1 MYHVFYVND
10 GYMLALEIS
19 PVGYFRDLHHE
30 LTLKTGV
37 LPGDQV
43 FFLGSGEALIGDYP
57 LSSYS
62 DAGTESNPIYFVKR
76 FSSEHDSINSREE
89 EGINNLIKNW
99 HRDVDQLYGQQ
110 IKQTLVYT
118 YSETGEKGIRMGE
131 TLIRFCAKIVAEHQY
146 LSHGWSAVIQ
156 NMSENMTQ
164 IGHRFT
170 RAYRI
175 SQRLPQIRK
184 HSQAWVNDFD
194 PVFEA
199 LSQIKVPNY
208 LLNKS
213 PTGSQ
218 AESNINISDS
228 ISLYEWIDNHDPLY
242 TLDTLIKHVSQ
253 HIEMLDDSAIKTAGD
268 SLKFVKERSRRSE
281 FRSIRGIDKRL
292 AMLDTNL
299 IELESN
305 FNKLKEMTTKLLHPH
320 SDQNNYRQVINEQRD
335 RINEVSTTLE
345 QFGKYAQL
353 FLSSKMELLL
363 NVRKRLA
370 GWIRESYQ
378 QLQIAHTE
386 LTLFEGKFNGF
397 RQRLDLVR
405 QVREAPILYVAAV
418 SEVIRRQAFRT
429 EFDCWLM
436 MFIQKCSEFIKSENT
451 TRAEFYCKLEKHF
464 LREIFKNMGDELPNF
479 CPHKIKFD
487 MNLPPVDAQLF
498 RELREELRGRKDFE
512 ELFKVST
519 PDVFGRL
526 YIEDPKSAQSP
537 RSREHMSFLQREES
551 FFVQDKDD
559 HTIESKFP
567 STTWLNA
574 VDEPSEMSPLT
585 NQFYLSRAG
594 GSNSSLNTDSNV
606 TTPSDLLPNLESIK
620 PLHRDSIPRNVGTPS
635 SVDLTSPTSIHP
647 DRHPTN
653 VAARRSMPSPGRRP
667 IFHAGGD
674 SQVSLNM
681 DEQEMSDST
690 TPLYNTPMLSPTT
703 VSTNQLD
710 EHTSRSQVC
719 QESPIERKQ
728 TRDNYVLLQG
738 RVAEL
743 SAELAALRLEFTK
756 QSGDVQEQAES
767 QFQSLVDKMKSV
779 QEFAKEQQAAC
790 EKAAESLKAHE
801 TNHESTATQISEL
814 KAENEQLRET
824 LKYEKYA
831 RDEKESLL
839 HQKEEQ
845 LNKMNNDILKT
856 IQAKDDIQVELL
868 QAQTEKLQ
876 LETRVEAA
884 ANVDFLSIELD
895 IVSQILKRELQ
906 PEEVDQVRAEIE
918 KRKAVRRTDVEPL
931 TVNETNLRV
940 DYENAFRRK
949 MTFVVQGIEEK
960 KNEELAKMRDEIETE
975 SKAEYS
981 RYIQKLKD
989 RINEMEQKVQFYEG
1003 TSSALTTTSINF
1015 PTGINESFIS
1025 TPIPESARFVDEET
1039 DEQIEEVTRPIDEPT
1054 VDGNDDKET
1063 PIPTNKSS
1071 EEEDADEDADDQ
1083 TIAAVKSCT
1092 VSTQTKLRGRDLR
1105 MMITMYEISEG
1116 WGVILVFSKT
1126 HNSFCVFTMST
1137 SLYFVKQRS
1146 LRKLGIDSNVAATKN
1161 TIVFARIANVELCET
1176 KKAPNR
1182 YNLPPSTRFYRV
1194 DVLPMPI
1201 AGFSVGTPAE
1211 LRFVT
1216 ATSASSSHTI

>member
-1 MYHVFYVND
+1 
-10 GYMLALEIS
+10 
-19 PVGYFRDLHHE
+19 
-30 LTLKTGV
+30 
-37 LPGDQV
+37 
-43 FFLGSGEALIGDYP
+43 
-57 LSSYS
+57 
-62 DAGTESNPIYFVKR
+62 
-76 FSSEHDSINSREE
+76 
-89 EGINNLIKNW
+89 
-99 HRDVDQLYGQQ
+99 
-110 IKQTLVYT
+110 
-118 YSETGEKGIRMGE
+118 
-131 TLIRFCAKIVAEHQY
+131 
-146 LSHGWSAVIQ
+146 
-156 NMSENMTQ
+156 MSENMTQ